1 MGFGS
6 IWHWIVVLVIVLLLF
21 GSAKIPNLM
30 GDVAKGIKNF
40 KSGMKDDE
48 DEKQADTKTID
59 AKSGDAVA
67 SNKASVDERSSE
79 NK

>member
-48 DEKQADTKTID
+48 DEKQAATKTID
-59 AKSGDAVA
+59 AKTGETVDT
-67 SNKASVDERSSE
+67 NKSSVDDKVS
-79 NK
+79 